1 MRRSIAAA
9 IALMF
14 ATQAY
19 GDDGSLSGL
28 VFYEFSHEFDDTVAV
43 NNAFEMQR
51 VYLTYQKEISPALA
65 FRFQTDV
72 ARGQDNWL
80 TVYLKNTK
88 MDWTTSLG
96 KVTFGLQG
104 MNVFNVQE
112 KTWGHRYL
120 EKSPMDKYGFA
131 SSADMGIG
139 YARPLGDH
147 LYLDAKVTNG
157 TGYKKPEDDKFKKLS
172 MQLVWGETDLTKDDG
187 FNIGGVATYEP
198 FEGADGTSAAT
209 TVIALLGGWSHESLR
224 AGVELNLE
232 SQSDDSDA
240 TQIMAGYATYALH
253 HKLAVLARIDVLTE
267 ESNTETYAIVGI
279 ALSPEKGLRI
289 TPNVR
294 YLKTGDSEGWT
305 SFRVN
310 LEFKI

>member
-1 MRRSIAAA
+1 MKRSIAAT
-9 IALMF
+9 IALML
-14 ATQAY
+14 ATLAY
-19 GDDGSLSGL
+19 GDDGNLSGL
-28 VFYEFSHEFDDTVAV
+28 VFYELSHEFDDTLVV

-51 VYLTYQKEISPALA
+51 VYFTYQKEISPSLA
-65 FRFQTDV
+65 YTFQTDV
-72 ARGQDNWL
+72 GRGQDDWL
-80 TVYLKNTK
+80 TVYLKNAK
-88 MDWTTSLG
+88 LNWTTSLG

-131 SSADMGIG
+131 SSTGMGIG
-139 YARPLGDH
+139 YARSLGDH

-157 TGYKKPEDDKFKKLS
+157 TGFKKPEDDKYKKFS
-172 MQLVWGETDLTKDDG
+172 IQMVWGETNLSKSDG
-187 FNIGGVATYEP
+187 FNVGGAATYEP
-198 FEGADGTSAAT
+198 FEEADGTSGAT
-209 TVIALLGGWSHESLR
+209 SVIALLGGWSRTSLR
-224 AGVELNLE
+224 AGVEFSLE

-240 TQIMAGYATYALH
+240 KQIMAGYATYALNNMV
-253 HKLAVLARIDVLTE
+253 AVLARVDMPTE
-267 ESNTETYAIVGI
+267 GSNTDTYAIVGI
-279 ALSPEKGLRI
+279 ALTPEKGLRI

>member
-1 MRRSIAAA
+1 MKRSVIAA

-14 ATQAY
+14 AALAY
-19 GDDGSLSGL
+19 GDDGNLSGL
-28 VFYEFSHEFDDTVAV
+28 VFYEFSHEFDETLAV

-51 VYLTYQKEISPALA
+51 VYLTYQKEISPALVYK
-65 FRFQTDV
+65 FQTDV
-72 ARGQDNWL
+72 ARDRDSWL
-80 TVYLKNTK
+80 TVYLKNAK

-120 EKSPMDKYGFA
+120 EKSPMDKSGFA
-131 SSADMGIG
+131 SSVDMGIG
-139 YARPLGDH
+139 YARSLGDH
-147 LYLDAKVTNG
+147 LHMDAKVTNG

-172 MQLVWGETDLTKDDG
+172 MQLVWGETDLTKQDG
-187 FNIGGVATYEP
+187 FNVGGVATYEP
-198 FEGADGTSAAT
+198 FEEADGTSAAT

-224 AGVELNLE
+224 AGVEFNLE
-232 SQSDDSDA
+232 SQSDVSDA

-253 HKLAVLARIDVLTE
+253 HKLAVLTRIDILTE

-279 ALSPEKGLRI
+279 ALTPEKGLRI
-289 TPNVR
+289 TPNMR
-294 YLKTGDSEGWT
+294 YVKEGVSQGWT